1 MRPMLK
7 NSHPHALVTGGAGFI
22 GSHIVDRMLA
32 EGWRATVI
40 DNLDPF
46 YDRAIKEANIAG
58 HRRHPAYRFIE
69 GDIRDAG
76 ALDTALD
83 KNDPFQVLV
92 HLAAKAGVRPS
103 IADPLGYTDV
113 NVTGTLVL
121 LEAAKR
127 WRTPHFVLA
136 SSSSVYGEDPNV
148 PWREG
153 ACIDRPISPYA
164 ATKLMAESYARTH
177 SRIHGMRTTA
187 LRFFT
192 VFGPRQRP
200 DLAIHRFVR
209 NIIDGEPIM
218 RFGDGSTRRDYT
230 FIGDIV
236 NGVMGALDRTSGE
249 LFEVY
254 NLGNSGTVTLNELIA
269 AIEEVVGRK
278 AIIDQR
284 PEQPGDVP
292 QTFAD
297 VTKAGR
303 DLGFKPATPLREGL
317 EQFHAWFLEQRRA
330 GILR

>member
-1 MRPMLK
+1 MPK
-7 NSHPHALVTGGAGFI
+7 NSHSHALVTGGAGFI
-22 GSHIVDRMLA
+22 GSHVVDRMLA
-32 EGWRATVI
+32 EGWRVTVI

-46 YDRAIKEANIAG
+46 YDRTVKEANTTEHLKQPG
-58 HRRHPAYRFIE
+58 YHFIE
-69 GDIRDAG
+69 GDIRDA
-76 ALDTALD
+76 ATVD
-83 KNDPFQVLV
+83 KAQDANDPFQVIV

-103 IADPLGYTDV
+103 IADPLGYNDV
-113 NVTGTLVL
+113 NVTGTLML
-121 LEAAKR
+121 LEAARR

-148 PWREG
+148 PWQEN

-177 SRIHGMRTTA
+177 SRIHGMRITA

-209 NIIDGEPIM
+209 NITDGEPIM

-236 NGVMGALDRTSGE
+236 NGVMGSLGRTSGE

-269 AIEEVVGRK
+269 AIEDVVGHK

-303 DLGFKPATPLREGL
+303 DLGFKPSTPLREGL
-317 EQFHAWFLEQRRA
+317 ERFHAWFLEQRRA
-330 GILR
+330 GVLR